1 METFIIVA
9 AILLGILGMV
19 GSVAP
24 ALPGPPLSWLGL
36 LVLYFWGSGT
46 NAAGD
51 RMSLTVLGIWFG
63 VTAAVTF
70 LDYLLPGMLTKVT
83 GGSRYASRGATIG
96 MIAGIILTP
105 VGMIFGSILGAFIAE
120 LTYGNKTAPEA
131 LKSSLGAFVGFMLG
145 SGLKL
150 IVSGA
155 MLWAII
161 VYAF

>member
-36 LVLYFWGSGT
+36 LVLYFS

-70 LDYLLPGMLTKVT
+70 LDYLMPGMLTKVT
-83 GGSRYASRGATIG
+83 GGSRYASKGATIG

-105 VGMIFGSILGAFIAE
+105 VGMILGSILGAFIAE

>member
-51 RMSLTVLGIWFG
+51 RISLTVLGIWFG
-63 VTAAVTF
+63 GR
-70 LDYLLPGMLTKVT
+70 P
-83 GGSRYASRGATIG
+83 R
-96 MIAGIILTP
+96 
-105 VGMIFGSILGAFIAE
+105 
-120 LTYGNKTAPEA
+120 
-131 LKSSLGAFVGFMLG
+131 
-145 SGLKL
+145 
-150 IVSGA
+150 
-155 MLWAII
+155 
-161 VYAF
+161 

>member
-1 METFIIVA
+1 METFIIIV

-19 GSVAP
+19 GSVVP

-51 RMSLTVLGIWFG
+51 RMSLAALGIWFG
-63 VTAAVTF
+63 VTAVVTI
-70 LDYLLPGMLTKVT
+70 LDSLMPGRLTKFT

-96 MIAGIILTP
+96 MIVGIVLTP
-105 VGMIFGSILGAFIAE
+105 IGMILGSLLGAFIAE

-131 LKSSLGAFVGFMLG
+131 LKSSLGAFAGFLFG
-145 SGLKL
+145 TGIKL
-150 IVSGA
+150 ITSGA

>member
-9 AILLGILGMV
+9 AMLLGILGMV

-70 LDYLLPGMLTKVT
+70 LDYLMPGMLTKVT
-83 GGSRYASRGATIG
+83 SGSRYASKGATIG

-105 VGMIFGSILGAFIAE
+105 VGMILGSILGAFIAE

>member
-1 METFIIVA
+1 METFIIIA
-9 AILLGILGMV
+9 AILLGVLGMV
-19 GSVAP
+19 GSVVP

-63 VTAAVTF
+63 VTALVTV
-70 LDYLLPGMLTKVT
+70 LDYLMPGMLTKVT

-105 VGMIFGSILGAFIAE
+105 IGMILGSLLGAFIAE
-120 LTYGNKTAPEA
+120 LTYGNKTPGDS
-131 LKSSLGAFVGFMLG
+131 LKSAFGAFAGFLLG
-145 SGLKL
+145 TGIKL
-150 IVSGA
+150 ITSGA
-155 MLWAII
+155 MLWTII

>member
-1 METFIIVA
+1 METFIIIA

-63 VTAAVTF
+63 VTF
-70 LDYLLPGMLTKVT
+70 LDYLMPGMLTKVT
-83 GGSRYASRGATIG
+83 GGSRYASKGATIG

-105 VGMIFGSILGAFIAE
+105 VGMILGSILGAFIAE

-150 IVSGA
+150 IVSGS